1 MQKAKEAA
9 LATVS
14 EAARIFKKS
23 EQTIRNW
30 ERAGKLP
37 GFRAGNGFRLFFRE
51 DIEKL
56 RTQLDG
62 AK

>member
-1 MQKAKEAA
+1 MQQPKTA

-14 EAARIFKKS
+14 EAARVFQKS

-30 ERAGKLP
+30 ERSGKLP

-56 RTQLDG
+56 RKQMDG